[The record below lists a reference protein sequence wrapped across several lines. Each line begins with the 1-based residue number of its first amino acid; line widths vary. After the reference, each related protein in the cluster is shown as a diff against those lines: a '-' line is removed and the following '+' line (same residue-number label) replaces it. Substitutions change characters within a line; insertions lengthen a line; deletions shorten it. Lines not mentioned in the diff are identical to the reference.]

1 MKKRLLALVTTLML
15 MVSVSTAVYASDG
28 FNKAVFDN
36 APDVFV
42 TKDDMTGDLMAASES
57 LLGSKGIVIPETG
70 GGYVQFYSGVSISDD
85 MNLNAL
91 IFKYYADDWA
101 FIDSIIIKIG
111 NKRYKFD
118 NINMSRDVL
127 RDATIEED
135 AGLGISSSTLPM
147 MADLI
152 AHRDE
157 EIRVRLQGDLRDI
170 DFVLTD
176 DVKNGIINIYNLYVA
191 GGGTSKASMKKV
203 DLGSKTTVTVG
214 QD

>member
-70 GGYVQFYSGVSISDD
+70 GGYVQVYSGVSISDD

-91 IFKYYADDWA
+91 IFKYHADDWA

-135 AGLGISSSTLPM
+135 AGLGISSNTLPM

-152 AHRDE
+152 THRDE
-157 EIRVRLQGDLRDI
+157 EIRVRLQPLEP
-170 DFVLTD
+170 
-176 DVKNGIINIYNLYVA
+176 
-191 GGGTSKASMKKV
+191 
-203 DLGSKTTVTVG
+203 
-214 QD
+214 

>member
-57 LLGSKGIVIPETG
+57 LLGNKGIVIPETG
-70 GGYVQFYSGVSISDD
+70 GGYVQVYSGVSISDD

-91 IFKYYADDWA
+91 IFKYHADDWA

-203 DLGSKTTVTVG
+203 DLGSKITVTVG